1 MQQKHLNNR
10 FQQWIFFC
18 CILICIADSSA
29 QEPVSSGGYLGLKAG
44 ITEHKHSCAAA
55 VLECDRSGAGYGIFG
70 GYDFNS
76 RYALELSV
84 AEIGESS
91 VEYADVNLEAKLS
104 AVDLSLKYSRHLYGN
119 SRWFA
124 KLGAAYWQGEVEG
137 WDVKLDDSGF
147 RPTLGLGSELLFSN
161 RFSAR
166 LEYQYFSDLGNKEMG
181 HTDPHFLNLGITWY
195 FAAHQRTEQNPT
207 SEAAQP
213 VSIAASSPR
222 KSSSPALATPVIDDV
237 TPEPISLLDAEATPS
252 VVIDDQIPRPL
263 FKADSTVLQDAR
275 VLEPVAIQLIRNPH
289 LLVHIVAHTDDEG
302 SSDYNRQL
310 SQSRAETVAEYL
322 RWQGVAAERITVLGR
337 GEEKPV
343 AGNNDHA
350 GRSRNRRV
358 EFFFTDS
365 QARLKSEGIED

>member
-1 MQQKHLNNR
+1 MQQKHRENSC
-10 FQQWIFFC
+10 QQWIFFFF
-18 CILICIADSSA
+18 ILTCIAESSA

-44 ITEHKHSCAAA
+44 TTEHKHACAATT
-55 VLECDRSGAGYGIFG
+55 LECDRSGTGYGIFG

-91 VEYADVNLEAKLS
+91 AEYADVNLEAKLS
-104 AVDLSLKYSRHLYGN
+104 AVDLSLKYSRQLYGN

-137 WDVKLDDSGF
+137 WGVKLDDSGF

-195 FAAHQRTEQNPT
+195 FAARERSGET
-207 SEAAQP
+207 SAPKTAQP
-213 VSIAASSPR
+213 VSIAASPSR
-222 KSSSPALATPVIDDV
+222 KSSSPTLAPPVIEDV
-237 TPEPISLLDAEATPS
+237 TPEPITPDVEAIPS

-302 SSDYNRQL
+302 SSEYNKQL

-322 RWQGVAAERITVLGR
+322 RWQGVAAERITVSGK
-337 GEEKPV
+337 GEDKPV
-343 AGNNDHA
+343 AGNSDHA

-365 QARLKSEGIED
+365 QTRP